1 MRQKNKQSIAVTLK
15 KDAPLHLMMLLPVLF
30 AFIFHYIP
38 LGGIIIAFQNYN
50 PGKGFLKSTFVGLEN
65 FKTLFTTPGF
75 LDAVRNTVII
85 AVGKIILGIVVPVT
99 FALLLNEMKVPFI
112 KRGIQTMVY
121 LPHFVSWVLMS
132 GIIVEILS
140 PRGGLINNFQGIF
153 VVEPIYLLGDA
164 KLFRPII
171 WITDV
176 WKEFGYA
183 TIVYL
188 AALTAVDPT
197 LYEAASLDGAGH
209 MQKLWNVTL
218 PAISSTIV
226 LMMTLKMGSILNAG
240 FDQIYNLYSPVTYST
255 GDIIDTIVYRLGL
268 GGGQFSLATAAG
280 LFKSAISGTLLV
292 VSYKLAY
299 KFSGYRVF

>member
-1 MRQKNKQSIAVTLK
+1 MTQKKKGNVAITLK
-15 KDAPLHLMMLLPVLF
+15 KEAPLHLMMLLPVLF
-30 AFIFHYIP
+30 LFVFNYIP
-38 LGGIIIAFQNYN
+38 LGGLVIAFENYN
-50 PGKGFLKSTFVGLEN
+50 PAKGFLGSQFVGLKN
-65 FKTLFTTPGF
+65 FQTLFSTPGF
-75 LDAVRNTVII
+75 VDSVRNTVII
-85 AVGKIILGIVVPVT
+85 AVGKIILGIVVPVV
-99 FALLLNEMKVPFI
+99 FALLLNEMKISWI
-112 KRGIQTMVY
+112 KRGIQTLIY

-132 GIIVEILS
+132 GIIIEILS
-140 PRGGLINNFQGIF
+140 PRGGLVN
-153 VVEPIYLLGDA
+153 VVLGWFGVDPIYFLGSNTW
-164 KLFRPII
+164 FRPII

-188 AALTAVDPT
+188 AALTSVDPS

-209 MQKLWNVTL
+209 IQKMLHVTL
-218 PAISSTIV
+218 PAISSAII

-240 FDQIYNLYSPVTYST
+240 FDQIYNLYSPVTYQT
-255 GDIIDTIVYRLGL
+255 GDIIDTLVYRLGL

>member
-1 MRQKNKQSIAVTLK
+1 MCYS
-15 KDAPLHLMMLLPVLF
+15 
-30 AFIFHYIP
+30 
-38 LGGIIIAFQNYN
+38 
-50 PGKGFLKSTFVGLEN
+50 
-65 FKTLFTTPGF
+65 
-75 LDAVRNTVII
+75 
-85 AVGKIILGIVVPVT
+85 
-99 FALLLNEMKVPFI
+99 
-112 KRGIQTMVY
+112 
-121 LPHFVSWVLMS
+121 
-132 GIIVEILS
+132 
-140 PRGGLINNFQGIF
+140 LINNFLGLF
-153 VVEPIYLLGDA
+153 GVEPIYFLGDD

>member
-1 MRQKNKQSIAVTLK
+1 MTQKKKGNVAITLK
-15 KDAPLHLMMLLPVLF
+15 KEAPLHLMMLLPVLF
-30 AFIFHYIP
+30 LFVFNYIP
-38 LGGIIIAFQNYN
+38 LGGLVIAFENYN
-50 PGKGFLKSTFVGLEN
+50 PAKGFLGSQFVGLKN
-65 FKTLFTTPGF
+65 FQTLFSTPGF
-75 LDAVRNTVII
+75 VDSVRNTVII
-85 AVGKIILGIVVPVT
+85 AVGKIILGIVVPVA
-99 FALLLNEMKVPFI
+99 FALLLNEMKIPWI
-112 KRGIQTMVY
+112 KRGIQTLIY

-132 GIIVEILS
+132 GIIIEILS
-140 PRGGLINNFQGIF
+140 PRGGLVN
-153 VVEPIYLLGDA
+153 VVLGWFGVDPIYFLGSNTW
-164 KLFRPII
+164 FRPII

-188 AALTAVDPT
+188 AALTSVDPS

-209 MQKLWNVTL
+209 IQKMLHVTL
-218 PAISSTIV
+218 PAISSTII

-240 FDQIYNLYSPVTYST
+240 FDQIYNLYSPVTYQT
-255 GDIIDTIVYRLGL
+255 GDIIDTLVYRLGL